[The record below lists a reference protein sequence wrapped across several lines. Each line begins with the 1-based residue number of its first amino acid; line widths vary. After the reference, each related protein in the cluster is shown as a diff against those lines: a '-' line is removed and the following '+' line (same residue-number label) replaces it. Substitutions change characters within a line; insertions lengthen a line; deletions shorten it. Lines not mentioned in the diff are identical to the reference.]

1 MGNGL
6 KQPLDRRRIRK
17 LLLVQGML
25 LLLITLAA
33 LIFGRTAAW
42 SAFLGGG
49 TALGTN
55 ALFASWVFTPYRAQ
69 QPGALVTRFYAA
81 EAGKLVLVGLS
92 FAAIFVWLRPLNA
105 AALFVSFFL
114 VQVVS
119 PVVAHG
125 LAKETPRSS

>member
-1 MGNGL
+1 MGNVMM
-6 KQPLDRRRIRK
+6 QPLDRRRIRR

-25 LLLITLAA
+25 LLLVTLVALAFGGTAA
-33 LIFGRTAAW
+33 L

-49 TALGTN
+49 TALGAN
-55 ALFASWVFTPYRAQ
+55 ALFAFWVFTPYRAQ
-69 QPGALVTRFYAA
+69 RPGALVTRFYVA
-81 EAGKLVLVGLS
+81 EIGKLVLVGLS
-92 FAAIFVWLRPLNA
+92 FAAIFIWLRPLNA